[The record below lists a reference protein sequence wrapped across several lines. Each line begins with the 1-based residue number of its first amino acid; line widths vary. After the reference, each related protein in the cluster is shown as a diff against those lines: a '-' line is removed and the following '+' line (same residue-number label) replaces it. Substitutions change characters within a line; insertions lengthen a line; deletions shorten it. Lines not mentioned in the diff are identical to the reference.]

1 MYISW
6 LCPTSNELILTRQFH
21 SSMSNLGR
29 QFDAIVACQGMDV
42 CKPYLKNNPFLT
54 ALDCKNKINPDLA
67 LHFVGELMNNTQ
79 EEFLGELRLG
89 RKLTNLGQTAA
100 GGLVIFL
107 GLLFLLADPVLA
119 LVGPR
124 AALAGFLV
132 IVVLISTAVSV
143 IELLGGSGE
152 RGGTYVLVHE
162 ILGGWSAFLTG
173 WGLLAG
179 SVLALAGLL
188 TMAAVQLVEVIPGL
202 SLEPRLVTL
211 LLLALLVL
219 IQIFQ
224 LSPRSIRLTT
234 VAILLSGLLVLVL
247 ITTLPDINLALFRNA
262 PRLQISTLN
271 HAIGLLS
278 ISYVAIESLLSS
290 RRLIR
295 DPGRHLP
302 GAIFTILVIGGLLS
316 VLVFF
321 ILSGISTPSQI
332 EGSHLINDLAV
343 AGFLPLLLI
352 RLLIFSF
359 LLLAANGCLM
369 TATRQLN
376 LFSLEGAVP
385 AGLRRML
392 GPVPMPVLLFLLIAL
407 LATPLILF
415 FDQERMIAIGAGL
428 FLLVMTVLNFAAIYS
443 LRTEP
448 ERRRF
453 FEVPFAP
460 LIPALAIVLNLVILR
475 ALPGK
480 TLLWGFGWLLIGL
493 VYYFLYARYHQVEAQ
508 EGEVVFGRVRQV
520 RDREARY
527 RILVPI
533 ASGEERQIVLRVATS
548 LSHQLNGE
556 VIPLQIIEV
565 PDPLAIEEGRRIAR
579 ERNTLFRWSTR
590 IGDRASVPIHPI
602 TRLARNI
609 SEGII
614 DTAIEEDCNLVLL
627 SWAINRQ
634 DTEARIGQVLNTVV
648 REAPCDV
655 LVVAY
660 KKERL
665 QNQLQSIEAGDGRSR
680 EAQTADGEYRFRPS
694 QILVPTS
701 GGPNA
706 PLGIRLALLL
716 AREFDA
722 KVTTIYAA
730 DIDAG
735 KEEIEQGERRIQQTI
750 EAMREQAAELP
761 AVSDGGV
768 SLEDIHIEGKVIRSE
783 NVVEGIAHA
792 GEAYDLT
799 MLGASEESL
808 IDQVLFG
815 SIPEQVALMSE
826 TPVIIVKR
834 YQGLSR
840 LWLRRF
846 WNTIYDALPTL
857 NREEQIEVYRETHRG
872 ARPDV
877 DFFVMMGLSTL
888 IATFGLLQNSSAVII
903 GAMLVA
909 PLFSPLIALGLA
921 IVQGNVRLLRL
932 AIESTLKGVAL
943 SIGLASLLA
952 IVAPFKNLTPEINA
966 RSLPNL
972 YDLAVAVASGAAGAY
987 AVARKDVAAALP
999 GVAIAAAM
1007 VPPLGVI
1014 GIGLALGNLALTGGA
1029 ILLFATNLVAIAL
1042 AGSLTFLLLG
1052 FRPGGH
1058 AGRETHLRRGLV
1070 TTIVLFVLVSIP
1082 LGFFLVQSIDTSS
1095 VKEQI
1100 QTTVVQEIEKLPD
1113 IELVSQDNIQFSTQD
1128 QYMLVTIPIYTT
1140 GPVPKGVPGQLSQK
1154 LTEAIHHPVKV
1165 RLVIMP
1171 IIQSQP

>member
-1 MYISW
+1 
-6 LCPTSNELILTRQFH
+6 
-21 SSMSNLGR
+21 
-29 QFDAIVACQGMDV
+29 
-42 CKPYLKNNPFLT
+42 
-54 ALDCKNKINPDLA
+54 
-67 LHFVGELMNNTQ
+67 MNNSQ

-107 GLLFLLADPVLA
+107 GLTFLLADPILA

-132 IVVLISTAVSV
+132 ILVLLLTAVSV

-179 SVLALAGLL
+179 SVIALAASLQ
-188 TMAAVQLVEVIPGL
+188 MAAIQLVEALPSIAV
-202 SLEPRLVTL
+202 EPALVAL
-211 LLLALLVL
+211 ILLALLVI

-224 LSPRSIRLTT
+224 LAPRRIRLTT
-234 VAILLSGLLVLVL
+234 VVILLSSLLILVLL
-247 ITTLPDINLALFRNA
+247 TTLPDINLALFRSA
-262 PRLQISTLN
+262 PRFQISTFN
-271 HAIGLLS
+271 HAVALLS
-278 ISYVAIESLLSS
+278 ISYIAIESLLSS

-302 GAIFTILVIGGLLS
+302 GAIFTTLLIGGLI
-316 VLVFF
+316 LVFVF
-321 ILSGISTPSQI
+321 LILSGINTPSQI
-332 EGSHLINDLAV
+332 EGSQLINDLAL
-343 AGFLPLLLI
+343 AGFLPLVLL

-359 LLLAANGCLM
+359 LMLAANGSLM
-369 TATRQLN
+369 TATRQIN

-392 GPVPMPVLLFLLIAL
+392 GPVPMPVLLFFMIAL

-415 FDQERMIAIGAGL
+415 VVPTSMIATAAGL
-428 FLLVMTVLNFAAIYS
+428 FLLVMAMLNFAAIYS

-453 FEVPFAP
+453 FVVPFAP
-460 LIPALAIVLNLVILR
+460 LIPALAIVLNLVLLR
-475 ALPGK
+475 ALPEK
-480 TLLWGFGWLLIGL
+480 ALLWGFAWLLIGVL
-493 VYYFLYARYHQVEAQ
+493 YYFVYARFHQVAAQ
-508 EGEVVFGRVRQV
+508 EGEVVFGRVKQV
-520 RDREARY
+520 RDQEPRF

-533 ASGEERQIVLRVATS
+533 GSGEERQMVLRVATS

-565 PDPLAIEEGRRIAR
+565 PDPLAIEEGRRTAR

-590 IGDRASVPIHPI
+590 IGDSAGVPIHPV

-614 DTAIEEDCNLVLL
+614 DTAVEEDCNLVLL

-634 DTEARIGQVLNTVV
+634 DTEARISPILNTVV

-660 KKERL
+660 KRERL
-665 QNQLQSIEAGDGRSR
+665 KNQLQSIEPGNGKTG
-680 EAQTADGEYRFRPS
+680 EAKMADGEYRFHPS

-706 PLGIRLALLL
+706 PLGIRLALML

-730 DIDAG
+730 DVDAD
-735 KEEIEQGERRIQQTI
+735 KDEIEEGERRIQQTI
-750 EAMREQAAELP
+750 KAMREQAADLP
-761 AVSDGGV
+761 DISGGKLT
-768 SLEDIHIEGKVIRSE
+768 LEDIHIEGKVIRSE

-799 MLGASEESL
+799 LLGASEESL

-815 SIPEQVALMSE
+815 SIPEQVALQSE

-834 YQGLSR
+834 YQGLPR
-840 LWLRRF
+840 LWLRRV
-846 WNTIYDALPTL
+846 WNTIYEALPTL

-877 DFFVMMGLSTL
+877 DFFVMIGLSTV

-943 SIGLASLLA
+943 SIGLAGLLT
-952 IVAPFKNLTPEINA
+952 VLAPFKNLTPEINA

-987 AVARKDVAAALP
+987 AVARKDVATALP

-1014 GIGLALGNLALTGGA
+1014 GIGLALGDLALTGGA
-1029 ILLFATNLVAIAL
+1029 ILLFLTNLVAIAL

-1058 AGRETHLRRGLV
+1058 AGREIHLRRGLV

-1082 LGFFLVQSIDTSS
+1082 LGFFLVQSVNNSS
-1095 VKEQI
+1095 IKEKI
-1100 QTTVVQEIEKLPD
+1100 QTTVVQEIETLPE

-1140 GPVPKGVPGQLSQK
+1140 GPVPGGVPDQLSQQ
-1154 LTEAIHHPVKV
+1154 LSEAIHRPVKV
-1165 RLVIMP
+1165 RLVVMP

>member
-1 MYISW
+1 
-6 LCPTSNELILTRQFH
+6 
-21 SSMSNLGR
+21 
-29 QFDAIVACQGMDV
+29 
-42 CKPYLKNNPFLT
+42 
-54 ALDCKNKINPDLA
+54 
-67 LHFVGELMNNTQ
+67 MNNSQ

-107 GLLFLLADPVLA
+107 GLTFLLADRILA

-132 IVVLISTAVSV
+132 ILVLLLTSVSV

-179 SVLALAGLL
+179 SVIALAASLQ
-188 TMAAVQLVEVIPGL
+188 MAAVQLVEALPSISV
-202 SLEPRLVTL
+202 EPALVAL
-211 LLLALLVL
+211 ILLALLVI

-224 LSPRSIRLTT
+224 LTPRRIRLTT
-234 VAILLSGLLVLVL
+234 VAILLSSLLILVLL
-247 ITTLPDINLALFRNA
+247 STLPDIDLELFRSA
-262 PRLQISTLN
+262 PRFQVSLLN
-271 HAIGLLS
+271 HAVALLS
-278 ISYVAIESLLSS
+278 ISYIAIESLLSS

-302 GAIFTILVIGGLLS
+302 GAIFTTLLIGGFILVF
-316 VLVFF
+316 VFF
-321 ILSGISTPSQI
+321 IISGINTPSQI
-332 EGSHLINDLAV
+332 QGSQLINDLAV
-343 AGFLPLLLI
+343 AGFLPLVLL

-359 LLLAANGCLM
+359 LMLAANGSLM

-385 AGLRRML
+385 AGLRRMS
-392 GPVPMPVLLFLLIAL
+392 GPVPMPVLLFLMIAL
-407 LATPLILF
+407 LATPLTLF
-415 FDQERMIAIGAGL
+415 VVPTSMMATAAGL
-428 FLLVMTVLNFAAIYS
+428 FLLVMAVLNFAAIYS

-448 ERRRF
+448 QRRRF
-453 FEVPFAP
+453 FVVPFAP
-460 LIPALAIVLNLVILR
+460 LIPALAIVLNLVLLR
-475 ALPGK
+475 ALPEEP
-480 TLLWGFGWLLIGL
+480 LLWGFAWLLIGVL
-493 VYYFLYARYHQVEAQ
+493 YYFAYARYHQVAAQ

-520 RDREARY
+520 RDQEPRY

-533 ASGEERQIVLRVATS
+533 GSGEERQMVLRVATS

-565 PDPLAIEEGRRIAR
+565 PDPLAIEEGRRTAR

-590 IGDRASVPIHPI
+590 IGDSAGVPIHPI

-614 DTAIEEDCNLVLL
+614 DTAVEEDCNLVLL
-627 SWAINRQ
+627 SWAITRQ
-634 DTEARIGQVLNTVV
+634 DTEARISQVLNTVV

-660 KKERL
+660 KRERL
-665 QNQLQSIEAGDGRSR
+665 KNQLQSIEPGNGKSG
-680 EAQTADGEYRFRPS
+680 EAQIIDGEYRFHPS

-730 DIDAG
+730 DVDAS
-735 KEEIEQGERRIQQTI
+735 KDEIEEGERRIQQTI
-750 EAMREQAAELP
+750 EAMREQAADLTDI
-761 AVSDGGV
+761 SGGKLT
-768 SLEDIHIEGKVIRSE
+768 LEDIHIEGKVIRSE

-799 MLGASEESL
+799 LLGASEESL

-815 SIPEQVALMSE
+815 SIPEQVALKSE

-834 YQGLSR
+834 YQGLPR
-840 LWLRRF
+840 LWLRRV
-846 WNTIYDALPTL
+846 WNTIYEALPTL

-877 DFFVMMGLSTL
+877 DFFIMIGLSTL

-943 SIGLASLLA
+943 SIGLAGLLA
-952 IVAPFKNLTPEINA
+952 VLAPFKNLTPEINA

-972 YDLAVAVASGAAGAY
+972 YDLAVALASGAAGAY

-1014 GIGLALGNLALTGGA
+1014 GIGLALGDLALTGGA

-1042 AGSLTFLLLG
+1042 AGSVTFLLLG

-1058 AGRETHLRRGLV
+1058 AGREIHLRRGLV
-1070 TTIVLFVLVSIP
+1070 TTIILFVLVAIP
-1082 LGFFLVQSIDTSS
+1082 LGFFLVQSVNNSRI
-1095 VKEQI
+1095 KEQI
-1100 QTTVVQEIEKLPD
+1100 QTTVVQEIETLPEL
-1113 IELVSQDNIQFSTQD
+1113 ELVSQDNIQFSTQD
-1128 QYMLVTIPIYTT
+1128 QYILVTIPIYTT
-1140 GPVPKGVPGQLSQK
+1140 GSVPGGVPDQLSQQ
-1154 LTEAIHHPVKV
+1154 LSEAIHHPVKV
-1165 RLVIMP
+1165 RLVVMP